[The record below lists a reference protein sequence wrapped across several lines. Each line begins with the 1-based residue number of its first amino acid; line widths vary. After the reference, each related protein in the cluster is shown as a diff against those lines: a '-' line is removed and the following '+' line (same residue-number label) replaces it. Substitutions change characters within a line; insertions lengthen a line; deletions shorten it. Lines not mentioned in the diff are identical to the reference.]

1 MEVDVQTVREKWV
14 DYNKD
19 LISKYAAD
27 RKVSGK
33 KLDLLTFFAIEFL
46 IDFESEIEED
56 PENLDGGIL
65 TLDTIYASYMDGF
78 LGRWYIQ
85 KTENP
90 TEEGIN
96 AFMDVFS
103 DFYAYLKEN
112 KLYKEGAAQH
122 TKLMKRLGN
131 RKKYLKRLN
140 EFLEIQKVKD
150 DEEQYLDLMQEWEYE
165 DLY

>member
-1 MEVDVQTVREKWV
+1 MEVDVQAVREKWV
-14 DYNKD
+14 NYNKD
-19 LISKYAAD
+19 LITRYAST
-27 RKVSGK
+27 RKVDEK
-33 KLDLLTFFAIEFL
+33 KLALLSLFAIDFL

-56 PENLDGGIL
+56 PENLDGGII
-65 TLDTIYASYMDGF
+65 TLDTIYASYVDSF

-90 TEEGIN
+90 TEENVNI
-96 AFMDVFS
+96 FMDVLS

-122 TKLMKRLGN
+122 AKLMKRLEN
-131 RKKYLKRLN
+131 RKKYLKRLI

-150 DEEQYLDLMQEWEYE
+150 DEEKYLDLMQEWEYE